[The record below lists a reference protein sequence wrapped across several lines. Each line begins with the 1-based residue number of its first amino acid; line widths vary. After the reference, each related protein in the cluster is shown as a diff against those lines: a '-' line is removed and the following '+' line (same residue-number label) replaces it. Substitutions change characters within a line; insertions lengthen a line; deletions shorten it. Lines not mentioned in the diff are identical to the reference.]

1 VEVVGN
7 VGKRYP
13 QHRKNYGTSAFFMGK
28 FTISMAIFN
37 SYVSLDG
44 INPHKLVNHGKSTI
58 SMAMASIANC
68 ESLPEGNRGTGGET
82 IRTQL
87 VGKNY
92 VKTLRYRGF
101 SGNDDLAGE

>member
-1 VEVVGN
+1 
-7 VGKRYP
+7 
-13 QHRKNYGTSAFFMGK
+13 MGK
-28 FTISMAIFN
+28 GTLNIEKLRNIRIFGKIHYFDWAIFN
-37 SYVSLDG
+37 SKLLVYQRV

-68 ESLPEGNRGTGGET
+68 ESLPEGNRGTGGEI